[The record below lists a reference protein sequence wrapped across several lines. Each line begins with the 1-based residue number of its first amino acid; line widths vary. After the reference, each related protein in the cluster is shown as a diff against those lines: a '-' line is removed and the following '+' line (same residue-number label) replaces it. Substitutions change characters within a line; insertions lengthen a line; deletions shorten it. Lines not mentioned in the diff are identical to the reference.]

1 MVPLHHTT
9 MFEWLEPM
17 EQMQIQQ
24 WQQQMGFEAVL
35 VADMFEQLD
44 ELEQQVAEPVQGEE
58 IIIR

>member
-1 MVPLHHTT
+1 
-9 MFEWLEPM
+9 M

-44 ELEQQVAEPVQGEE
+44 ELEQQVAELAQGDQ
-58 IIIR
+58 IIIK